1 MLIIETLYLYL
12 HITNSQTLK
21 LTTMNAKQMIDSI
34 KTQEQDLYNEV
45 QKCLET
51 LGANDPITDS
61 AVTRWAT
68 INNLLK
74 TLES

>member
-1 MLIIETLYLYL
+1 
-12 HITNSQTLK
+12 
-21 LTTMNAKQMIDSI
+21 MNAKQMIDII
-34 KTQEQDLYNEV
+34 KAQEQELYNEI
-45 QKCLET
+45 QECLEK
-51 LGANDPITDS
+51 LGANDPITDL

>member
-1 MLIIETLYLYL
+1 MTNLEIIEV
-12 HITNSQTLK
+12 
-21 LTTMNAKQMIDSI
+21 I
-34 KTQEQDLYNEV
+34 KTQEQELYNEV
-45 QKCLET
+45 QQCLEK

-74 TLES
+74 TLEA

>member
-1 MLIIETLYLYL
+1 MKATEIIN
-12 HITNSQTLK
+12 I
-21 LTTMNAKQMIDSI
+21 I
-34 KTQEQDLYNEV
+34 KAQEQELYIEV
-45 QKCLET
+45 QKCLEQ

-74 TLES
+74 TLEA

>member
-1 MLIIETLYLYL
+1 MTNLEIIAV
-12 HITNSQTLK
+12 IK
-21 LTTMNAKQMIDSI
+21 L
-34 KTQEQDLYNEV
+34 QEQELYNDV

-51 LGANDPITDS
+51 LGAHDPITDS
-61 AVTRWAT
+61 ALTRWAT

>member
-1 MLIIETLYLYL
+1 MKANE
-12 HITNSQTLK
+12 
-21 LTTMNAKQMIDSI
+21 MIDII
-34 KTQEQDLYNEV
+34 KAQEQDLYNDV

-74 TLES
+74 TLEA